1 MKNLFSMDNPFMQ
14 ALDIAADLLVL
25 NLLALVCCLPVVTAG
40 AAYTALNDVVLR
52 LLRREEGHI
61 VRDYFRAFKRNLR
74 QGIPM
79 GLLFLLAVAL
89 LYADYLAAQT
99 YVPPL
104 RIGIAAIALIVL
116 TIALYAFALLARF
129 ENTVRGTL
137 KNAAALA
144 VAYFPRTLGS
154 LVFVL
159 AFWVLALRF
168 LRYSIPVLFMF
179 GLSLPCYLC
188 LMLFKDV
195 LDKMEQ

>member
-25 NLLALVCCLPVVTAG
+25 NLLTLLCCLPVVTAG

-52 LLRREEGHI
+52 ILRREEGHI
-61 VRDYFRAFKRNLR
+61 VRDYFRAFKRNFK
-74 QGIPM
+74 QGVPL
-79 GLLFLLAVAL
+79 GLLFLLAAAL

-116 TIALYAFALLARF
+116 AIALYAFALLARF
-129 ENTVRGTL
+129 ENTLRGTV

-144 VAYFPRTLGS
+144 VAYFPRTLGA

-168 LRYSIPVLFMF
+168 LRYSIPVLVMF

-195 LDKMEQ
+195 LDRMEQ

>member
-1 MKNLFSMDNPFMQ
+1 MKKLFSMDNPFMQ

-25 NLLALVCCLPVVTAG
+25 NLLALACCLPVVTAG
-40 AAYTALNDVVLR
+40 AAYTALNDVILR
-52 LLRREEGHI
+52 ILRREEGHI
-61 VRDYFRAFKRNLR
+61 VRDYFRAFKRDLK
-74 QGIPM
+74 QGVPM
-79 GLLFLLAVAL
+79 GLLFLLAAGL
-89 LYADYLAAQT
+89 LYVDYLSAQA

-104 RIGIAAIALIVL
+104 RIGVAAIALIVL
-116 TIALYAFALLARF
+116 AIALYAFALLARF

-137 KNAAALA
+137 KNAAVLA
-144 VAYFPRTLGS
+144 VAYFPRTLGA

-159 AFWVLALRF
+159 AFWLLALRF
-168 LRYSIPVLFMF
+168 LRFSIPVLLMF